1 MLLESRGATQRN
13 SAITKKQRKPRRNIT
28 KERKRE
34 EVQMLLGGQFVSS
47 VSKNLGRENTNLLYR
62 WKADL
67 I

>member
-28 KERKRE
+28 KELKRE